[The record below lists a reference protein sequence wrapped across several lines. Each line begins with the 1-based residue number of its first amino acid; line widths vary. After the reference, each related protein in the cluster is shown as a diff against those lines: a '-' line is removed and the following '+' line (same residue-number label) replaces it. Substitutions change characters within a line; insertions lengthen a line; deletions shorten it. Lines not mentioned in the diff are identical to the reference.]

1 MTDNSAMRISRF
13 SSIRVRLV
21 AIFLL
26 IVLFP
31 MSAIM
36 AIRAI
41 SGSEGAQAQ
50 LATQLDIVAS
60 YREAA
65 INSRQGTLKIEL
77 SNALAGGNAYQYID
91 VLSSKKHPESDYQ
104 DTRRILTARFRQ
116 LTGESKRF
124 EALFLMDGNGLVVLS
139 TEPGQEGRSYADE
152 SFFQKGLK
160 ETVVCPSSTAR
171 LLMMVSLP
179 IIDGAGRTI
188 GVFAGRAGLQA
199 LGDIMSVPAG
209 LGVTGKSYLVGADH
223 SLLSSLPGAE
233 AGAKV
238 SSKGIDAA
246 LTYRVKGAGAY
257 KDFQGV
263 LVYGVYR
270 WLPELEAVLM
280 VEQEQA
286 ESSKTAHVAMAANAG
301 IAIAALLIAAIASL
315 IVTRSISTPLADLAE
330 TANKIAAGQLDL
342 TAEAVRIDEIG
353 ALAESFNFM
362 TAKLRT
368 TLEGLRKSEEKY
380 RGIFENALEGIFQI
394 SFDGKILSANPAMAR
409 ILGYDSQY
417 EIIANITDI
426 RTQLYC
432 YPEDRDSIIAELL
445 DRGEIIG
452 RECQYYCKDRKKI
465 WVSITAS
472 TVRDDAGNPL
482 YIEGLL
488 TDISDRKR
496 AEEALAEARNYLDKI
511 INFVA
516 DPIFVKDRQHRFVL
530 INDACCELLGRSREE
545 LIGKDDLA
553 IFNRDEAE
561 VFLAKDEMVFQSGE
575 ENVNEESVT
584 DSIEVVHT
592 VVTKKTLYVDEK
604 GEKFI
609 VGVVRDVTERRRM
622 EGELIKAQKLE
633 SVGLLAG
640 GIAHDFNNL
649 LTAILGNIS
658 LSKIL
663 ISPQDKAYERLTAAE
678 KASLR
683 AKDLT
688 QRLLTFSKG
697 GIPVKKTISPAE
709 VINDAAGLAC
719 SGSMAMCE
727 LSVPDDLWAID
738 ADEGQISQVINNI
751 VINAIQAMPN
761 GGKVTVHCGNIVV
774 SADDELPLRSG
785 NYIKISIK
793 DQGEGIPEESLG
805 RIFDPYFT
813 TREKGRGLGLATT
826 YSIIKNHEGHVT
838 VDSKVGAGTTF
849 SIYLPASD
857 SQAAT
862 RRLDEKK
869 VTSGKGSILI
879 MDDEEV
885 IRQVAGDMLEYI
897 GFDVD
902 FAEDGSEAIE
912 KYKAAFES
920 GRPYDVVIMDLT
932 IPGGMGGKEAIK
944 KLIEI
949 DPSVKAIVSS
959 GYSNDPLMSEFRK
972 YGFAGVV
979 LKPYQIAELNEQ
991 VSKVLHET

>member
-1 MTDNSAMRISRF
+1 MYLSDQKHYSREYKDAHRI
-13 SSIRVRLV
+13 
-21 AIFLL
+21 
-26 IVLFP
+26 
-31 MSAIM
+31 
-36 AIRAI
+36 
-41 SGSEGAQAQ
+41 
-50 LATQLDIVAS
+50 LAT
-60 YREAA
+60 
-65 INSRQGTLKIEL
+65 
-77 SNALAGGNAYQYID
+77 
-91 VLSSKKHPESDYQ
+91 
-104 DTRRILTARFRQ
+104 RFRQ
-116 LTGESKRF
+116 LTGGSQRF
-124 EALFLMDGNGLVVLS
+124 DALFVMDRNGQVVLS
-139 TEPGQEGRSYADE
+139 TEPVREGVSYADE
-152 SFFQKGLK
+152 LFFQRGLK
-160 ETVVCPSSTAR
+160 EAVVCPSPTGPV
-171 LLMMVSLP
+171 LMTVSLP
-179 IIDGAGRTI
+179 VIDGTGRTV
-188 GVFAGRAGLQA
+188 GVLAGRAGLRA

-209 LGVTGKSYLVGADH
+209 LGVTGKSYLVGSEH
-223 SLLSSLPGAE
+223 SLLSPLPGSA

-238 SSKGIDAA
+238 FSKGIDEA
-246 LTYRVKGAGAY
+246 LKFRVKGSGAY
-257 KDFQGV
+257 NDFRGV
-263 LVYGVYR
+263 PVNGTYR
-270 WLPELEAVLM
+270 WLPELEAALM
-280 VEQEQA
+280 VEQEQSEA
-286 ESSKTAHVAMAANAG
+286 SKAAHVAMAANAG

-315 IVTRSISTPLADLAE
+315 IVTRSISIPLADLAE

-353 ALAESFNFM
+353 ALAGAFNFM
-362 TAKLRT
+362 TARLRT
-368 TLEGLRKSEEKY
+368 TLEGFRKSEEKY
-380 RGIFENALEGIFQI
+380 RGIFEHALEGIFQT

-417 EIIANITDI
+417 DIMANITDI

-432 YPEDRDSIIAELL
+432 YPEDRDSIISELI

-452 RECQYYCKDRKKI
+452 RECQYYCKDKKKI

-472 TVRDDAGNPL
+472 IVRDDAGKPL

-488 TDISDRKR
+488 TDISDRKM

-511 INFVA
+511 INSVA

-530 INDACCELLGRSREE
+530 LNDACCELIGLAREE
-545 LIGKDDLA
+545 AAGKNEYDL
-553 IFNRDEAE
+553 FPKNEAD
-561 VFLAKDEMVFQSGE
+561 VFWSKHEMVFQSGE
-575 ENVNEESVT
+575 ENVNEEKLT
-584 DSIEVVHT
+584 DAGKVSHT

-604 GEKFI
+604 GEKYI

-663 ISPQDKAYERLTAAE
+663 ISPQEKAYERLTAAE

-697 GIPVKKTISPAE
+697 GIPVKKTISSVE
-709 VINDAAGLAC
+709 VIKDAAGLAC
-719 SGSMAMCE
+719 SGSIVMCE
-727 LSVPDDLWAID
+727 FSVPDDLWAID

-761 GGKVTVHCGNIVV
+761 GGKVTVQCSNIVV
-774 SADDELPLRSG
+774 SADDEPRLRPG

-793 DQGEGIPEESLG
+793 DQGEGIPEEDLG

-813 TREKGRGLGLATT
+813 TKEKGRGLGLATT

-838 VDSKVGAGTTF
+838 VDSKVGTGTTF

-857 SQAAT
+857 SQADT
-862 RRLDEKK
+862 RRPDEMK
-869 VTSGKGSILI
+869 VTSGKGNILI

-897 GFDVD
+897 GYNVD

-912 KYKAAFES
+912 KYKTAFES
-920 GRPYDVVIMDLT
+920 GRPFDVVIMDLT

-944 KLIEI
+944 RLIEI
-949 DPSVKAIVSS
+949 DPNVKAIVSS